1 MISEAAVCLAQDQ
14 ASLPPLYG
22 ILTPS
27 TAMGSVLRERLHRR
41 GIEFA
46 IVK

>member
-1 MISEAAVCLAQDQ
+1 MISETAVCLAQDQ

-27 TAMGSVLRERLHRR
+27 TAMGKVLRERLHAR
-41 GIEFA
+41 GIEFK